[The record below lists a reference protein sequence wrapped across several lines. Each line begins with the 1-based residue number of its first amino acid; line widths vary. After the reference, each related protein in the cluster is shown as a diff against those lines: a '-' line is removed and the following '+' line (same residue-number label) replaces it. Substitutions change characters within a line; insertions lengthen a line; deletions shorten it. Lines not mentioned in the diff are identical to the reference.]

1 MALVLHTTKSMRT
14 LGVIPARYHSQRLP
28 GKVLLPLKGK
38 PMIQH
43 VYERA
48 QQFFGEHLIV
58 ATDDMRVVEAV
69 EKFGGKAIMTRST
82 HTSGTERVSEV
93 AEKLIYDAYIN
104 IQADEPFLDLSHL
117 ELLHSILKKY
127 EIVSLATR
135 IYTLEEL
142 LSPSVV
148 KVVLDAQGRALY
160 FSRSLVPHVRDMP
173 MTNPEVLRKYPFYR
187 HVGLYG
193 YRRETLMAIV
203 SLSAVA
209 IEEAEQLEQ
218 LRWLYHGY
226 SIYLAEASQP
236 SFSIDTK
243 EEYAQAQKLA
253 ERLL

>member
-1 MALVLHTTKSMRT
+1 
-14 LGVIPARYHSQRLP
+14 
-28 GKVLLPLKGK
+28 
-38 PMIQH
+38 MIQH

-48 QQFFGEHLIV
+48 QRFFGEDLIV
-58 ATDDMRVVEAV
+58 ATDDMRVVETV
-69 EKFGGKAIMTRST
+69 ERFGGKAIMTRST
-82 HTSGTERVSEV
+82 HASGTERVSEV

-104 IQADEPFLDLSHL
+104 IQADEPFLDTSHL
-117 ELLHSILKKY
+117 TLLHSLLEKH

-148 KVVLDAQGRALY
+148 KVVLDVKGRALY

-173 MTNPEVLRKYPFYR
+173 MTNPDVLRWYPFYR
-187 HVGLYG
+187 HIGLYG
-193 YRRETLMAIV
+193 YWREALMAIV
-203 SLSAVA
+203 SLSAA
-209 IEEAEQLEQ
+209 PIEEAEQLEQ

-226 SIYLAEASQP
+226 PIYLTEAAQP
-236 SFSIDTK
+236 SFSIDTE